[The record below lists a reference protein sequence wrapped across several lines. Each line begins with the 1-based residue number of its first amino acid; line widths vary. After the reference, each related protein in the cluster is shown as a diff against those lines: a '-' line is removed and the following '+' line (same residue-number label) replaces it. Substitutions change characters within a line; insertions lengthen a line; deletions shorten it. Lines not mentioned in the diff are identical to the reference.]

1 MVAVVDIYR
10 SCIDVLLPDS
20 IWRRSM
26 VWARIADRWALFVLR
41 DRHAICHPDDVGH
54 HSALVQ
60 KACKLT
66 LQLEVNEP

>member
-10 SCIDVLLPDS
+10 SCIHVHLPDS
-20 IWRRSM
+20 IRQQSM

-54 HSALVQ
+54 HSAACP
-60 KACKLT
+60 KASKLT